1 MPLNLA
7 PHHGTRIGLG
17 VIFLLGQVGCASRP
31 YMLPPPP
38 SEQVRAQFGTVGVV
52 VARFVPP
59 TALQEPARGAIAG
72 AGRGIAI
79 GMAAGVAGA
88 SGTYLG
94 SGILLLPIIGLV
106 GGIVGAATAPPAAAV
121 EEAEA
126 TLRKAMTDVREG
138 KVQEAL
144 RDRLVAV
151 AQGHM
156 RRRVVPLPAQEPSA
170 SDAPVSYRALTSE
183 EIDTVLEVAVHQL
196 GLAGAWG
203 PDPPLAVVLTVRTRL
218 VRVVDGTDLY
228 TNTLN
233 YQSAPRK
240 FTEWAA
246 NNAQPFRNELD
257 QAYAI
262 LAEKIVEE
270 VFLLYLL
277 GDLGPESPG
286 RLPIRSVATRPRA
299 QG

>member
-106 GGIVGAATAPPAAAV
+106 GGIVGAATAPPAA
-121 EEAEA
+121 
-126 TLRKAMTDVREG
+126 
-138 KVQEAL
+138 
-144 RDRLVAV
+144 
-151 AQGHM
+151 
-156 RRRVVPLPAQEPSA
+156 
-170 SDAPVSYRALTSE
+170 
-183 EIDTVLEVAVHQL
+183 
-196 GLAGAWG
+196 
-203 PDPPLAVVLTVRTRL
+203 
-218 VRVVDGTDLY
+218 
-228 TNTLN
+228 
-233 YQSAPRK
+233 
-240 FTEWAA
+240 
-246 NNAQPFRNELD
+246 
-257 QAYAI
+257 
-262 LAEKIVEE
+262 
-270 VFLLYLL
+270 
-277 GDLGPESPG
+277 
-286 RLPIRSVATRPRA
+286 
-299 QG
+299 